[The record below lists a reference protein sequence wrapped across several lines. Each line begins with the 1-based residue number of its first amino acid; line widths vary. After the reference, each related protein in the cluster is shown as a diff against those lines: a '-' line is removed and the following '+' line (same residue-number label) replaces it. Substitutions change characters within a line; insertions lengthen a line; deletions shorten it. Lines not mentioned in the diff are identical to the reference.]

1 MVAVQVASV
10 DKELSSD
17 LGQNIWRSASGDR
30 KGGGRRDG
38 LAAGMTT
45 MLRGTGKAMMMMHG
59 VNGSASDVI
68 LCTCLVVFLFALY
81 VVKV

>member
-10 DKELSSD
+10 DKELSSEVR
-17 LGQNIWRSASGDR
+17 QTIWRSASGDR

-45 MLRGTGKAMMMMHG
+45 MLRGTGKAMMMMMHG

-68 LCTCLVVFLFALY
+68 LCTCLVVFFI
-81 VVKV
+81 VCC

>member
-10 DKELSSD
+10 DKELSSE

-30 KGGGRRDG
+30 KGGGRMAG

-45 MLRGTGKAMMMMHG
+45 MMRGTGNAVMMMHG

-68 LCTCLVVFLFALY
+68 LCTCLVVFSLY